1 MINNHL
7 ERSYSTR
14 KGRPLQTMD
23 NIILALHRHG
33 ARFEYRGNATHMT
46 IQNRSTDSF
55 ERQVQ
60 IVVDICTT
68 ENFYR
73 DGLKTAIRF
82 ALGEMR
88 GKCADAFYSQK
99 ETRQQEQGA

>member
-1 MINNHL
+1 MTNNHL

-23 NIILALHRHG
+23 NITLALHRHG
-33 ARFEYRGNATHMT
+33 ARFEYREYRTHMI

-60 IVVDICTT
+60 IVMDICTT

-88 GKCADAFYSQK
+88 GKCADEFYSQK